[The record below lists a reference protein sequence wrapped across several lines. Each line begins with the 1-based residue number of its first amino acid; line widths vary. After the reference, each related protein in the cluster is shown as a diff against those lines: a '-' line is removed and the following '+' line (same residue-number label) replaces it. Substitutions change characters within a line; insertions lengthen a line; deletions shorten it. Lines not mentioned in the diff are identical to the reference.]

1 MSYSHRDNV
10 TTPPFHHYGPHRT
23 RAALPRGAARTL
35 FTDALLLCSDVNPGR
50 GVLHE
55 IAGPIIIN
63 IYPQNLWRGIPE
75 MSLFVIA
82 QYMFVTV
89 HEYTYSVRRAHR
101 QWKRPENAWKSKRNF
116 SRSPRILQ
124 VRKFHSNPVRAYF
137 VGENWCY

>member
-1 MSYSHRDNV
+1 MVHTGRV
-10 TTPPFHHYGPHRT
+10 PLFLAGR
-23 RAALPRGAARTL
+23 RARFSLTL
-35 FTDALLLCSDVNPGR
+35 FCSDVNPGR

-55 IAGPIIIN
+55 IAGPVIIN

-89 HEYTYSVRRAHR
+89 HEYTCSVRRAHR